1 MRSRFAQRS
10 KHLDSSG
17 KVNRVGESLIK
28 EKKVSMKSMALLP
41 RPNFGPAASTGLFAL
56 GLCIAFGIIAAR
68 AQNEPIL
75 VPDAVDYQKL
85 LPILPD
91 PPQGWAADKAE
102 GSTEDVGGFRITN
115 VHRDYHK
122 GEGDKAPTAAI
133 SILDSVANPDYV
145 NATTAAWNNNSETS
159 EGYGKSVTIDGNPGF
174 EAFEKESKHS
184 TLWVMIANRYFVQ
197 IELQAQE
204 PKELQ
209 EWVKRV
215 DLKKLAAIK

>member
-1 MRSRFAQRS
+1 
-10 KHLDSSG
+10 
-17 KVNRVGESLIK
+17 
-28 EKKVSMKSMALLP
+28 MKSMALVP
-41 RPNFGPAASTGLFAL
+41 RRRFGFAASTGLFAVTL
-56 GLCIAFGIIAAR
+56 FITFGTGVVR

-75 VPDAVDYQKL
+75 VQDAVNYQKL

-91 PPQGWAADKAE
+91 PPQGWGADKAE

-122 GEGDKAPTAAI
+122 GEGDKVPTAAI

-145 NATTAAWNNNSETS
+145 NATTAAWNSNNESS

-174 EAFEKESKHS
+174 EAFEKENKHS

-197 IELQAQE
+197 IELQDQD

-209 EWVKRV
+209 EWVKRI

>member
-1 MRSRFAQRS
+1 MKLTARFCLPA
-10 KHLDSSG
+10 HAGYFVLPL
-17 KVNRVGESLIK
+17 LIG
-28 EKKVSMKSMALLP
+28 V
-41 RPNFGPAASTGLFAL
+41 AL
-56 GLCIAFGIIAAR
+56 GIAQ

-85 LPILPD
+85 LPILPE
-91 PPQGWAADKAE
+91 PPQGWTADKAE

-122 GEGDKAPTAAI
+122 GEGD
-133 SILDSVANPDYV
+133 
-145 NATTAAWNNNSETS
+145 
-159 EGYGKSVTIDGNPGF
+159 GKSVTIDGNPGF
-174 EAFEKESKHS
+174 EAFEKESKHA

-197 IELQAQE
+197 IELQNQD

-209 EWVKRV
+209 EWIKRV

>member
-1 MRSRFAQRS
+1 
-10 KHLDSSG
+10 
-17 KVNRVGESLIK
+17 
-28 EKKVSMKSMALLP
+28 MKSTTRFRSLAHAGSFVLTLLI
-41 RPNFGPAASTGLFAL
+41 GVSL
-56 GLCIAFGIIAAR
+56 GIAQ

-85 LPILPD
+85 LSILPE
-91 PPQGWAADKAE
+91 PPQGWLADKAE

-122 GEGDKAPTAAI
+122 GEGENAPTAAI
-133 SILDSVANPDYV
+133 SVLDSVANPDYV
-145 NATTAAWNNNSETS
+145 SATTAAWSSNSETS

-174 EAFEKESKHS
+174 EAFEKESKHA

-197 IELQAQE
+197 IELQNQD

-209 EWVKRV
+209 EWIKRV

>member
-1 MRSRFAQRS
+1 
-10 KHLDSSG
+10 
-17 KVNRVGESLIK
+17 
-28 EKKVSMKSMALLP
+28 MKSAARLCSPAGAGIFVLALLL
-41 RPNFGPAASTGLFAL
+41 SVE
-56 GLCIAFGIIAAR
+56 IAH

-85 LPILPD
+85 LPLLPEA
-91 PPQGWAADKAE
+91 PEGWTTDKPE

-115 VHRDYHK
+115 VHRDYRK
-122 GEGDKAPTAAI
+122 GEGDTAPSAAI

-145 NATTAAWNNNSETS
+145 SATSAAWNDTSETAD
-159 EGYGKSVTIDGNPGF
+159 GYGKPVTIDGNAGREDYDKPQ
-174 EAFEKESKHS
+174 KHAS
-184 TLWVMIANRYFVQ
+184 LWVMVANRYFVQ
-197 IELQAQE
+197 IELQNQD

>member
-1 MRSRFAQRS
+1 
-10 KHLDSSG
+10 
-17 KVNRVGESLIK
+17 
-28 EKKVSMKSMALLP
+28 MKSAARLCSPAGAGIFVLALLL
-41 RPNFGPAASTGLFAL
+41 SVE
-56 GLCIAFGIIAAR
+56 IAH

-85 LPILPD
+85 LPLLPEA
-91 PPQGWAADKAE
+91 PEGWTTDKPE

-145 NATTAAWNNNSETS
+145 SATTAAWNNNSESS
-159 EGYGKSVTIDGNPGF
+159 EGYSKSVTIDGNPGF
-174 EAFEKESKHS
+174 EAFEKDTKHA
-184 TLWVMIANRYFVQ
+184 TLWVMIANRYFLQ
-197 IELQAQE
+197 IELQNQD
-204 PKELQ
+204 PSELQ

-215 DLKKLAAIK
+215 DLKKLAEIK

>member
-1 MRSRFAQRS
+1 MKTTVRACSPA
-10 KHLDSSG
+10 H
-17 KVNRVGESLIK
+17 VGFFILI
-28 EKKVSMKSMALLP
+28 LLT
-41 RPNFGPAASTGLFAL
+41 SIAL
-56 GLCIAFGIIAAR
+56 GLAH

-85 LPILPD
+85 LPILPE
-91 PPQGWAADKAE
+91 PPSGWTADKPE

-145 NATTAAWNNNSETS
+145 SATTAAWNNNTESS
-159 EGYGKSVTIDGNPGF
+159 EGYGKSVTIGGNSGF
-174 EAFEKESKHS
+174 EAFEKDSKHA
-184 TLWVMIANRYFVQ
+184 TLWVMVANRYFVQ
-197 IELQAQE
+197 IELQNQE

-209 EWVKRV
+209 EWIKRV
-215 DLKKLAAIK
+215 DLKKLTDIK

>member
-1 MRSRFAQRS
+1 
-10 KHLDSSG
+10 
-17 KVNRVGESLIK
+17 
-28 EKKVSMKSMALLP
+28 MKSTALVP
-41 RPNFGPAASTGLFAL
+41 RPRFGSAAGTGLFAVAL
-56 GLCIAFGIIAAR
+56 FITFGTGVVR

-75 VPDAVDYQKL
+75 VQDAVNYQKL
-85 LPILPD
+85 LPVLPD
-91 PPQGWAADKAE
+91 PPQGWGADKAE

-122 GEGDKAPTAAI
+122 GEGDKVPTAAI

-145 NATTAAWNNNSETS
+145 NATTAAWNSNNESS

-197 IELQAQE
+197 IELQDQD

>member
-1 MRSRFAQRS
+1 
-10 KHLDSSG
+10 
-17 KVNRVGESLIK
+17 
-28 EKKVSMKSMALLP
+28 MKSTALLP
-41 RPNFGPAASTGLFAL
+41 RPSFGPAASTVLIVLGLFV
-56 GLCIAFGIIAAR
+56 AFGTIDAD

-75 VPDAVDYQKL
+75 VPNAVDYRKL

-91 PPQGWAADKAE
+91 PPQGWVADKAE

-145 NATTAAWNNNSETS
+145 NATTAAWNNNSETN

-204 PKELQ
+204 PTELQ

>member
-1 MRSRFAQRS
+1 
-10 KHLDSSG
+10 
-17 KVNRVGESLIK
+17 
-28 EKKVSMKSMALLP
+28 MKSTALVP
-41 RPNFGPAASTGLFAL
+41 RPRFGSAAITGLFAVAWF
-56 GLCIAFGIIAAR
+56 ITFGTDVVQ

-75 VPDAVDYQKL
+75 VPDAVNYQKL

-91 PPQGWAADKAE
+91 PPQGWGADKAE

-122 GEGDKAPTAAI
+122 GEGDKVPTAAI

-145 NATTAAWNNNSETS
+145 NATTAAWNSNNESG

-197 IELQAQE
+197 IELQDQD

-215 DLKKLAAIK
+215 DLKKLAVIK

>member
-1 MRSRFAQRS
+1 
-10 KHLDSSG
+10 
-17 KVNRVGESLIK
+17 
-28 EKKVSMKSMALLP
+28 MKSTALVP
-41 RPNFGPAASTGLFAL
+41 RPRFGSAANIGLFAVAL
-56 GLCIAFGIIAAR
+56 FITFGTGMVR
-68 AQNEPIL
+68 GQNEPIL
-75 VPDAVDYQKL
+75 VPDAVNFQKL

-91 PPQGWAADKAE
+91 PPQGWGADKAE

-122 GEGDKAPTAAI
+122 GEGNKVPTAAI

-145 NATTAAWNNNSETS
+145 NATTAAWNSNNESS

-174 EAFEKESKHS
+174 EAFEKDSKHS

-197 IELQAQE
+197 IELQDQD

>member
-1 MRSRFAQRS
+1 
-10 KHLDSSG
+10 
-17 KVNRVGESLIK
+17 
-28 EKKVSMKSMALLP
+28 MKSTALVVWP
-41 RPNFGPAASTGLFAL
+41 KFGSAAIPGLLVFAVFVTL
-56 GLCIAFGIIAAR
+56 GIGVAR

-133 SILDSVANPDYV
+133 SILDSIANPDYV
-145 NATTAAWNNNSETS
+145 NATTAAWNNNNETE

-174 EAFEKESKHS
+174 EAFEKESKHA
-184 TLWVMIANRYFVQ
+184 TLWVMIAKRYFVQ
-197 IELQAQE
+197 IELQDQD

-209 EWVKRV
+209 EWLKRV
-215 DLKKLAAIK
+215 DLKKLSAIK

>member
-1 MRSRFAQRS
+1 
-10 KHLDSSG
+10 
-17 KVNRVGESLIK
+17 
-28 EKKVSMKSMALLP
+28 MKSTALVP
-41 RPNFGPAASTGLFAL
+41 RPRFGSPASAGLFAL
-56 GLCIAFGIIAAR
+56 AFFVTVGVGAVC

-85 LPILPD
+85 LPILPE

-122 GEGDKAPTAAI
+122 GEGAKVPTAAI

-145 NATTAAWNNNSETS
+145 NATTAAWNNNNESG

-174 EAFEKESKHS
+174 EAFEKEGNHS

-197 IELQAQE
+197 IELQDQD